1 MAGHRPKPRRRKPA
15 RAEIENN
22 LLDQPRWSGLRQQ
35 QRLQSRN
42 HTEHENH
49 AAHRRCRALV
59 EQGWGSDPKF
69 TAWRERLA
77 SYR

>member
-1 MAGHRPKPRRRKPA
+1 MATHRPKPRRRKPA
-15 RAEIENN
+15 RAEIETD
-22 LLDQPRWSGLRQQ
+22 LLEQPRWSSLRQQ

-59 EQGWGSDPKF
+59 ENGFGTDAAF
-69 TAWRERLA
+69 MAWRQRMG
-77 SYR
+77 S